1 MTICVM
7 TAETRISKRG
17 EYLTVESCIQT
28 LTAFLANYIPQHIR
42 YRYNDDS
49 RIMYKIITIITIIR
63 IRFSFHI
70 IFIQCNANIVM
81 ATQASEK
88 YHHQLE
94 LTIAAS
100 QGRGIGLVKFT
111 SSENCVY
118 TRTH

>member
-17 EYLTVESCIQT
+17 EYLTVESWIQT

-49 RIMYKIITIITIIR
+49 RIMYKII
-63 IRFSFHI
+63 RFSSRI

-81 ATQASEK
+81 ATQANEK

-94 LTIAAS
+94 FAIAAS
-100 QGRGIGLVKFT
+100 QGRGIGLV
-111 SSENCVY
+111 
-118 TRTH
+118 